1 MDDFWRLSYLPM
13 DYDPEPG
20 DVVADDPSRSPHVTA
35 ATRRPSTLE
44 QYVSYSA
51 TQLSDTEAT
60 SVSAYDSDA
69 SVDDEEES
77 YAIEDVMARGAPRAY
92 AGASGGAHKAYR
104 SDFGPSETDDSSDY
118 GQNMLASETTGAGD
132 DNMKPAHR
140 RRFQWGPARCCV
152 SYRIGALTV
161 VADYH
166 DALGRS
172 TKLMLG
178 PYWPYMVVTAV
189 TVSVITALV
198 YHVVVPASYPLL
210 RLAGVALAALSIVFL
225 LCTALADP
233 GVFKR
238 HPQPLGPDWTYAEV
252 RARRDGGA
260 HPFSSARVG

>member
-1 MDDFWRLSYLPM
+1 MDAAG
-13 DYDPEPG
+13 DYDLEPG
-20 DVVADDPSRSPHVTA
+20 DVVADGAAGRSHVTA

-44 QYVSYSA
+44 QYASYSSA
-51 TQLSDTEAT
+51 QLSDTEAT

-92 AGASGGAHKAYR
+92 AGASGGAHKAHR

-198 YHVVVPASYPLL
+198 YHVERHQIVATNWQTPQTPVKSSTTRTSSYRILCS
-210 RLAGVALAALSIVFL
+210 LSSANVRSSKL
-225 LCTALADP
+225 LCSLDVCDTRNLV
-233 GVFKR
+233 GVKLRGF
-238 HPQPLGPDWTYAEV
+238 V
-252 RARRDGGA
+252 SCDGELE
-260 HPFSSARVG
+260 S